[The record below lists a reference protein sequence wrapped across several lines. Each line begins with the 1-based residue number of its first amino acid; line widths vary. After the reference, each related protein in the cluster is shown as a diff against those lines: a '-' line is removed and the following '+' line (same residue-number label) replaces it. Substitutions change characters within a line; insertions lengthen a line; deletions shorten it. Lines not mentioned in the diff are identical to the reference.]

1 VWFHCRRARS
11 GGMRSGHP
19 LRRGA
24 RLGCSALLVILLGI
38 AWPSVGQADPA
49 TGLPVGKAR
58 GEVVLDGVR
67 LAFHSYK
74 PAIRAGAGV
83 QSGAAGPL
91 IVAFHGSD
99 RQTEL
104 VRDFLIP
111 LADREHAIIVAP
123 LLDEERFPRW
133 RYQWAGLLEP
143 LLKDGKTIKVGRKT
157 RHRLRDAQ
165 EWTAG
170 IVLALV
176 DHLRK
181 REGRPDMPYYLVGHS
196 AGAQFIGRLS
206 AFTAHDARRI
216 VLANPGSYL
225 APTRRRTFPYGFG
238 GLPDDLNK
246 DDALRRYLAL
256 PITIYVGT
264 EDRRRKGLD
273 KSPGAE
279 RQGKSRYERGR
290 EIFRLARE
298 TAASKGWPFGWRL
311 VEAPGVGHNS
321 QDMYGAPTALE
332 ALFGE
337 AAPSGDQEVFR

>member
-1 VWFHCRRARS
+1 MRRHTGRT
-11 GGMRSGHP
+11 

-38 AWPSVGQADPA
+38 AWPSVGRADLA
-49 TGLPVGKAR
+49 VGKAR
-58 GEVVLDGVR
+58 NEAVVDGVR
-67 LAFHSYK
+67 LTFHSYK
-74 PAIRAGAGV
+74 PATRARPGAG
-83 QSGAAGPL
+83 GPL

-111 LADREHAIIVAP
+111 LADRKRAIVVAP

-143 LLKDGKTIKVGRKT
+143 LLKDGEVIKVGRKT
-157 RHRLRDAQ
+157 RHRLRTEQ
-165 EWTAG
+165 QWTAR
-170 IVLALV
+170 IVLALI
-176 DHLRK
+176 DQIRT
-181 REGRPDMPYYLVGHS
+181 REGRPDMPFYLIGHS
-196 AGAQFIGRLS
+196 AGAQFVGRLS
-206 AFTAHDARRI
+206 AFTTHEARRI

-225 APTRRRTFPYGFG
+225 APSRRRAFPYGFG
-238 GLPDDLNK
+238 GLPDELKTDA
-246 DDALRRYLAL
+246 ALRRYLAL

-273 KSPGAE
+273 KSSGAE

-290 EIFRLARE
+290 EIFRMARE

-321 QDMYGAPTALE
+321 QEMYGGQTALE

-337 AAPSGDQEVFR
+337 TVPSGDHEVFR